1 VRARLNRRRPSTA
14 GPSGGAFPRA
24 ELDALHE
31 TAVLVADRHEMPELL
46 RLILTRAAALVGVE
60 DAYLYLLQ
68 SDRQSLVA
76 VAGIGE
82 FAERIG
88 SSVRLGEGLAGRVA
102 SGGEPLTVAD
112 HGSRVDRSQRLGPI
126 TFRAVVGA
134 PLRGTEGI
142 LGVIGLARTDSSGFH
157 EEEVALLGRFG
168 RVAAIALDNAR
179 LHETLEAELAERRR
193 TEEELLDTV
202 SRLSRSELELRRA
215 QAETIRRLADA
226 AEFRDAETGHHT
238 ERMSRMCEL
247 IARRLGLDEERCRLL
262 RDASPLHDIGKI
274 AIPDEILLKRG
285 PFTDQER
292 RTMQRHAEIGHRLLS
307 GSSSEVLDLAAT
319 IALVHHERWD
329 GNGYPYGLAGEAI
342 PLEGRIAS
350 VADVFDALTT
360 DRVYRR
366 ALPVEKALATMREQ
380 RGGQFDPLVFD
391 VLEDI
396 ARETEENTDGET
408 AAAGDEAPRPEEK
421 PVPPATS
428 DAATEPAE
436 PQVGAE
442 ISERH
447 LRRACRA
454 AERGFEGGRG
464 RSVIEEVLAKLCT
477 PFDGSL
483 LASVYAVEHDRLWLV
498 AQHGYAEV
506 RDGFELEHGVMG
518 RAIRTR
524 TIQLVADAAGNVDF
538 IAATGSITSEVAVP
552 FQAGNGVAGVLNVES
567 IGMRLPRSAGATL
580 VPLAS
585 LLGERVAESRESV
598 DSNVGDL
605 VRLCVHASSLR
616 GIGAIAELSTRTTAR
631 ILGLSSAQLD
641 LWREDDV
648 RPRLVSF
655 WRRHDVHLE
664 PLDAELLVRLERTAG
679 AQVTS
684 SVVAAQQIGLADGS
698 TDSLIVLPLRAGGG
712 PVGLLTGRLTG
723 PAPTKEHLEAATLF
737 AQHTAALIDVATAL
751 RREQRAAVTDQLTGL
766 LNRRGFDERFQ
777 EELQRGARDEVP
789 VSVVVCDCDGL
800 KTMNDLRGHE
810 LGDALLEL
818 VASCLRTHK
827 RVSDVAA
834 RIGGDEF
841 AVLLPDAEIETAL
854 VVAERI
860 RGAITAETL
869 AGFRPSASFGVAA
882 FPLHGST
889 AAEVMKVADEALY
902 RAKQRGGDDIVAFA
916 D

>member
-1 VRARLNRRRPSTA
+1 MRPRLQRQRSSADPRAGDEAL
-14 GPSGGAFPRA
+14 PRA

-46 RLILTRAAALVGVE
+46 HLILVRAGALLAVE
-60 DAYLYLLQ
+60 HGYLYLVQ
-68 SDRQSLVA
+68 PDRESLAV

-82 FAERIG
+82 FERRTGFSI
-88 SSVRLGEGLAGRVA
+88 RFGEGLAGRVA
-102 SGGEPLTVAD
+102 VSGEPLAVAD
-112 HGSRVDRSQRLGPI
+112 YASWSGRTHRLGPVG
-126 TFRAVVGA
+126 FRAVVGA
-134 PLRGTEGI
+134 PLRGTEGV
-142 LGVIGLARTDSSGFH
+142 LGVIGLARTDESTFG
-157 EEEVALLGRFG
+157 EDEVALLDRFG

-179 LHETLEAELAERRR
+179 LHESLQGELAERRR

-247 IARRLGLDEERCRLL
+247 IARRLGLDEDRCRLL

-274 AIPDEILLKRG
+274 AIPDDILLKRG
-285 PFTDQER
+285 TFTDEER

-307 GSSSEVLDLAAT
+307 GSSSEVLDMAAT

-329 GNGYPYGLAGEAI
+329 GDGYPSGLAGEAI

-366 ALPVEKALATMREQ
+366 ALPVEEALATMREQ
-380 RGGQFDPLVFD
+380 RGSQFDPLVFD

-396 ARETEENTDGET
+396 VRETEADGTHVET
-408 AAAGDEAPRPEEK
+408 EAEMDDDPGPEERD
-421 PVPPATS
+421 VA
-428 DAATEPAE
+428 PAE
-436 PQVGAE
+436 PRATGLGAL
-442 ISERH
+442 SERH

-454 AERGFEGGRG
+454 AERGLEGGGGRG
-464 RSVIEEVLAKLCT
+464 VIEDVLARLCA

-506 RDGFELEHGVMG
+506 RDGFELDHGVMG
-518 RAIRTR
+518 RAVRRR
-524 TIQLVADAAGNVDF
+524 TIQFLADVAADTGF
-538 IAATGSITSEVAVP
+538 IAATGGITSEVAIP
-552 FQAGNGVAGVLNVES
+552 FQVGDVAGVLNVES
-567 IGMRLPRSAGATL
+567 IGIGLPRSAGAAL

-585 LLGERVAESRESV
+585 LLAERVAESREGL

-631 ILGLSSAQLD
+631 ILGLASAQLD

-655 WRRHDVHLE
+655 WRRHDAHLE
-664 PLDAELLVRLERTAG
+664 PLDAEILVRLERTAG

-684 SVVAAQQIGLADGS
+684 SVVAAQQVGLADGS
-698 TDSLIVLPLRAGGG
+698 TESLIVLPLRAGGA
-712 PVGLLTGRLTG
+712 PVGLLTGRLAG
-723 PAPTKEHLEAATLF
+723 VPPTKDHLEAATLF
-737 AQHTAALIDVATAL
+737 AQHTAALLDVATAL

-766 LNRRGFDERFQ
+766 LNRRGFDERFH
-777 EELQRGARDEVP
+777 EELRRGARDGLP
-789 VSVVVCDCDGL
+789 LSVVVCDCDGL
-800 KTMNDLRGHE
+800 KAMNDLRGHE
-810 LGDALLEL
+810 TGDALLEL
-818 VASCLRTHK
+818 IASCLRTQK
-827 RVSDVAA
+827 RTSDVAA

-841 AVLLPDAEIETAL
+841 AVLLPDADVETAL
-854 VVAERI
+854 AVAERI
-860 RGAITAETL
+860 RGAITSETL
-869 AGFRPSASFGVAA
+869 AGFRPSASFGVAS

-889 AAEVMKVADEALY
+889 AIDVMKVADEALY
-902 RAKQRGGDDIVAFA
+902 RAKQCGGDDIYAFTE
-916 D
+916 